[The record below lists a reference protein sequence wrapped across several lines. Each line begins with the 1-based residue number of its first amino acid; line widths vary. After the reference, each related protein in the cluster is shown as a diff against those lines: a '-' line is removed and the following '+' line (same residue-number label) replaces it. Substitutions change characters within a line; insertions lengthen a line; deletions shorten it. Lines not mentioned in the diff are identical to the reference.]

1 MIKQISIIL
10 LFCFFLASAVVYAED
25 TLNLDSLISE
35 AIRNNPE
42 VTSVLKKYEAAK
54 ARIPQAKSLDDP
66 VIGLKFEKAKGNPF
80 HLDTTPAM
88 DRMLSFSQMFPWFGK
103 LPLKGKIAL
112 VESQM
117 FAAELKNTELD
128 IVNQVRNAYYNLF
141 LNYKEIELKK
151 AALVFLKDT
160 AGIAE
165 AKYIAADASQE
176 EIFKINLEITTLSD
190 DIANLK
196 LEKLSKETSLNV
208 LLNKDPESPL
218 GGEPALQEEI
228 IPFDKDIVD
237 LYKLTIENQPEL
249 LVFSYAIERNKY
261 AKSLAQKSFFPDLMA
276 GIVARG
282 ITAGSIG
289 PWDLML
295 SFTVPLWF
303 WSKQRYEV
311 KEAITNLEQA
321 QAAYQAMK
329 NKALA
334 RTKDLITRLKIASNK
349 IKLYRDNQIPI
360 LNSSIDSSLSA
371 YRSGRGDIMMLLDSE
386 RMLIK
391 TKLDY
396 YRALAGYNMSLS
408 DLEKYVG
415 VSLRGAK
422 DEDQGK

>member
-371 YRSGRGDIMMLLDSE
+371 YRSG
-386 RMLIK
+386 
-391 TKLDY
+391 
-396 YRALAGYNMSLS
+396 
-408 DLEKYVG
+408 
-415 VSLRGAK
+415 
-422 DEDQGK
+422 